1 MIAEDS
7 VRVPFHLGNCGSTD
21 QGGSL
26 YTCQD
31 HLLWATASRVLYVE
45 HSLSAWSAKED
56 CV

>member
-7 VRVPFHLGNCGSTD
+7 VRVRFHLGNCGSTD

-31 HLLWATASRVLYVE
+31 HLLWATASRVLYVK